1 MNRSMAIALGLAL
14 ALALSANAPAMA
26 QVTLDVAKITCW
38 QFVTYKIT
46 NPQLIAVW
54 ISGYRHGKEGNTIID
69 PSTLVANA
77 TKMQEYCTKNPD
89 VPLMQAVETV
99 LGEQD

>member
-1 MNRSMAIALGLAL
+1 MNKIMTIALGLAS
-14 ALALSANAPAMA
+14 ALTGHAPALA

-54 ISGYRHGKEGNTIID
+54 ISGYRHGKRGNTIID
-69 PSTLVANA
+69 PPTLVANA
-77 TKMQEYCTKNPD
+77 SKMQDYCTKNPD

-99 LGEQD
+99 LGKQD